1 MQMANALPT
10 VLFVDDEP
18 GILKSLRR
26 LFMDEEW
33 QILLAGSGAAG
44 LEILAKQKVDLVVSD
59 VRMPEMDGIE
69 FLSRVKERYP
79 EITRIFLSGYAEKES
94 VASALAKGYALQILP
109 KPWDDDE
116 LREII
121 KNALKQSPLLP
132 SIPNSLFWIIDSLA
146 NLPPLPQVYLE
157 LKNCLADRE
166 SFTLDQVV
174 EIIRHDMALSA
185 DLLRWSNSALFGQRR
200 KVDTVKRAVMLLGI
214 DIVESLVLSESVSRT
229 LGSTAANSKL
239 FDAPKLQR
247 HAMSCAILARLLVS
261 PTTQDAA
268 RVADQTFIAGL
279 LHDIGLLAEITL
291 FHEQFAQVEEL
302 VKRQKLSLV
311 EAELQ
316 ILQTSH
322 AEIGALLSERW
333 SLPPFLVNVIRW
345 HHQPLEAP
353 QERELAIIVATANLL
368 ANRFGYG
375 IESGQ
380 QVPEFEQELF
390 DHCQLTPQRL
400 EQLRQDLDQNL
411 STNDSGT

>member
-1 MQMANALPT
+1 MTDVQPT

-26 LFMDEEW
+26 LFVDEEW
-33 QILLAGSGAAG
+33 HILLADSGAAG
-44 LEILAKQKVDLVVSD
+44 LEILAGEKVDLIVSD
-59 VRMPEMDGIE
+59 VRMPGMDGIE
-69 FLSRVKERYP
+69 FFSQVKKRYP
-79 EITRIFLSGYAEKES
+79 AIIRIFLSGYAERES
-94 VASALAKGYALQILP
+94 VASALAEGYALQILP
-109 KPWDDDE
+109 KPWNDDE
-116 LREII
+116 LREVI
-121 KNALKQSPLLP
+121 KNALNQSPLLP
-132 SIPNSLFWIIDSLA
+132 CIQNGLPRIIDSLA
-146 NLPPLPQVYLE
+146 NLPPLPEVYLK

-166 SFTLDQVV
+166 NFTVDQVV

-214 DIVESLVLSESVSRT
+214 DIVESLVLSESISRT
-229 LGSTAANSKL
+229 LGATAAGSKM

-247 HAMSCAILARLLVS
+247 HSMSCAILARLLVS
-261 PTTQDAA
+261 PTIQDAA

-291 FHEQFAQVEEL
+291 FHEQFALVEGL
-302 VKRQKLSLV
+302 LKHKKLSLV
-311 EAELQ
+311 EAERQ

-353 QERELAIIVATANLL
+353 QDKELAIIVATADLL
-368 ANRFGYG
+368 VNRFGNG

-380 QVPEFEQELF
+380 QVPEFEQELL

-400 EQLRQDLDQNL
+400 DQLRQDLDRNL
-411 STNDSGT
+411 DTNNNGT